1 MSPSLG
7 HLEFMDVL
15 KKKMFMSMC
24 VFHSISFYHI
34 FNIAFNFLSNK
45 LIKKYNSTISYGC

>member
-7 HLEFMDVL
+7 RLEFMDVL

-24 VFHSISFYHI
+24 VFHSAQFPVIISLILHLI
-34 FNIAFNFLSNK
+34 FFPTN
-45 LIKKYNSTISYGC
+45 

>member
-15 KKKMFMSMC
+15 KKKMFMSMY